1 MTLRKEE
8 KNEVLYLTSCPDS
21 SFLHNFQKMTHD
33 STNSK
38 NVDIK
43 AWLPLIVGVSIG
55 IGVLVGSHLRAPDP
69 STNRLMVDKN
79 ATKFE
84 RLLNYVD
91 QYYVDSVD
99 INVLTQEAIDHVLK
113 DLDPHT
119 VYVPAD
125 EADIMAS
132 RLDDGFEGVG
142 IEFRVIEDTLKVLSV
157 MPGGPSKKIGIRA
170 GDKIIVV
177 NGDTIAGK
185 ELDNASIVKKLRG
198 KKGTKVD
205 IEIKRKKKEELIAF
219 TITRDVV
226 PTPSVEAHYMIDE
239 ETGYIKISKFATK
252 TYDEFH
258 NALLFLKSEGMENLV
273 IDLRNN
279 GGGFLGQAVKI
290 ADDLLPKDDLIVYTE
305 GKGNEFTEKEFSKRN
320 PDFEGPIAILVNERS
335 ASASEIV
342 TGALQ
347 DHDRAVVIGRRT
359 YGKGLVQRQIRLKDN
374 SLLRLTISRYF
385 TPSGRSIQKP
395 YGEGISYGDDISN
408 RYESGELFN
417 KDSIKT
423 DKMPQFKTDKNRI
436 VYGGGGIIPD
446 NFIPLDTA
454 SMGIYY
460 YTLEHTDVLRDFA
473 IEYANDR
480 YIDLMENGLDHFIK
494 DFDKQKNVIQDLE
507 DFAVLMGINKRKPNI
522 NDTTININLKHRIKE
537 LIAQTIW
544 GDEGY
549 YKVANLKDPM
559 VNEAQKV
566 FDEGLAE
573 DDTTSKSKS

>member
-1 MTLRKEE
+1 
-8 KNEVLYLTSCPDS
+8 
-21 SFLHNFQKMTHD
+21 MTHD

>member
-1 MTLRKEE
+1 MTK
-8 KNEVLYLTSCPDS
+8 DS
-21 SFLHNFQKMTHD
+21 SN
-33 STNSK
+33 SSK
-38 NVDIK
+38 NVDTK
-43 AWLPLIVGVSIG
+43 AWLPLIIGVSIG
-55 IGVLVGSHLRAPDP
+55 FGVLIGSHLRAPNP
-69 STNRLMVDKN
+69 ETNRLMVDKN

-91 QYYVDSVD
+91 KYYVDSVD
-99 INVLTQEAIDHVLK
+99 INELTQEAIDHILK

-125 EADIMAS
+125 EADIMSS

-142 IEFRVIEDTLKVLSV
+142 IEFRVMEDTLKVLSV

-170 GDKIIVV
+170 GDKIITV

-185 ELDNASIVKKLRG
+185 HIDNSFIVKKLRG
-198 KKGTKVD
+198 KKGTTVN
-205 IEIKRKKKEELIAF
+205 IEVKRKKQDELLAF
-219 TITRDVV
+219 TITRDIV
-226 PTPSVEAHYMIDE
+226 PTPSVEAHYMIDDV
-239 ETGYIKISKFATK
+239 TGYIKISKFAVK

-290 ADDLLPKDDLIVYTE
+290 VDDLLPKDDLIVYTE
-305 GKGNEFTEKEFSKRN
+305 GKGNEFTEKEFSQRN
-320 PDFEGPIAILVNERS
+320 PDFDGPIAVLVNERS

-359 YGKGLVQRQIRLKDN
+359 YGKGLVQRQLRLKDN

-446 NFIPLDTA
+446 NFIPLDTT

-460 YTLEHTDVLRDFA
+460 YTLEHTDILRDYA
-473 IEYANDR
+473 IEYANDH

-494 DFDKQKNVIQDLE
+494 SFEDEKNIINDLE
-507 DFAVLMGINKRKPNI
+507 KFAVMMGINKRKPNH
-522 NDTTININLKHRIKE
+522 NDVTININLKHRLKI

-544 GDEGY
+544 GDKGY
-549 YKVANLKDPM
+549 HKVANMRDPM
-559 VNEAQKV
+559 VKEAQKV
-566 FDEGLAE
+566 FDEGIAE
-573 DDTTSKSKS
+573 DDTTSKVES

>member
-1 MTLRKEE
+1 
-8 KNEVLYLTSCPDS
+8 
-21 SFLHNFQKMTHD
+21 MTHD

-320 PDFEGPIAILVNERS
+320 PDFEGPIAVLVNERS

-494 DFDKQKNVIQDLE
+494 DFDRQKNVIQDLE

-522 NDTTININLKHRIKE
+522 NDATININLKHRIKE